1 MEHQLGRNEMTM
13 RKPFLAIVLM
23 TGAVLA
29 ALGQQPGQ
37 LQAQPAVRFYNV
49 DTENQIEGVIEQVL
63 FEPRYEN
70 RAPFLIVI
78 LEEKKTSQKF
88 RVEVS
93 PVWFFNRDLHKG
105 EPVKIIGSLYT
116 KDDDAYI
123 IARELKTGGE
133 TFKLRDSRGFPNW
146 RGGPMKQKG
155 KRQGRGM

>member
-1 MEHQLGRNEMTM
+1 MIKRI
-13 RKPFLAIVLM
+13 FSLAIILM
-23 TGAVLA
+23 TGAALA
-29 ALGQQPGQ
+29 AFGQQLGRP
-37 LQAQPAVRFYNV
+37 QAQTPARFYNV
-49 DTENQIEGVIEQVL
+49 DTEKQVDGVIEQVL
-63 FEPRYEN
+63 FEPRYED
-70 RAPFLIVI
+70 RAPFLLVVV
-78 LEEKKTSQKF
+78 EEKKTSQKF

-105 EPVKIIGSLYT
+105 EPVKIIGSLYS

-133 TFKLRDSRGFPNW
+133 TFRLRDSRGFPNW